1 MAIHNF
7 FPSNTFK
14 FLLIVIF
21 INILSTDLAI
31 TEDYLEE
38 PKVRKVAT
46 PSHFVLVHGAC
57 FGGWSWYKIRSLLES
72 VGHKVS
78 SPDLISAG
86 IQPSDPN
93 SLHHFQEYNKPIHDI
108 LANLPQGEKVI
119 IVGHS
124 AGGISVTDAIRN
136 YPEKVEVGV
145 YTVGQMQ
152 RIGSSSTPNTTKIIC
167 KEIQINLRMFM
178 TSSMEMD
185 LKILQQVAF
194 SRRKLDVR
202 KYINWPLL
210 RMRH

>member
-1 MAIHNF
+1 MFDYSPYPFAQVYTRTFFVSLNVWIAFANIFSSIDKHLYHLSFTLPYKKAHLISVSLIFILFFVRMAIHNF

-108 LANLPQGEKVI
+108 LANLPQGEKVSLLFFLSI
-119 IVGHS
+119 
-124 AGGISVTDAIRN
+124 AIN
-136 YPEKVEVGV
+136 V
-145 YTVGQMQ
+145 
-152 RIGSSSTPNTTKIIC
+152 
-167 KEIQINLRMFM
+167 
-178 TSSMEMD
+178 
-185 LKILQQVAF
+185 
-194 SRRKLDVR
+194 
-202 KYINWPLL
+202 
-210 RMRH
+210 